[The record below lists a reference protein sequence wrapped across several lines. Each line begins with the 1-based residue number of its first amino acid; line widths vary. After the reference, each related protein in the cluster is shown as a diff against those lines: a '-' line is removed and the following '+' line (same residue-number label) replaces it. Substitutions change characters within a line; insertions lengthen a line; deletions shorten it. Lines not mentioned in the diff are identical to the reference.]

1 MNDASRRGFLAIAGT
16 GVAVAGVA
24 AMAPAAS
31 GAAVKTPHGV
41 DLDGPV
47 VAFVRDVKT
56 GEVAIMHG
64 DREETVFDHGLV
76 ARLTAVLG

>member
-24 AMAPAAS
+24 AVMPSADAAAPPATA
-31 GAAVKTPHGV
+31 P

-47 VAFVRDVKT
+47 VAVVRDVRT
-56 GEVAIMHG
+56 GEVSVLHG
-64 DREETVFDHGLV
+64 DREETVHDHALV
-76 ARLTAVLG
+76 ARLTAALG